1 MHLICYQNLKRS
13 TNQLQVFTTYPFL
26 TTTARHTANYSNTC
40 NIDAGKCVWYVS
52 ALQGLTGKYDP
63 PGGGH
68 THTQNKSEPGLQ
80 GKKDLKEDL
89 PSLNL
94 SLV

>member
-1 MHLICYQNLKRS
+1 MILLVED
-13 TNQLQVFTTYPFL
+13 T
-26 TTTARHTANYSNTC
+26 
-40 NIDAGKCVWYVS
+40 
-52 ALQGLTGKYDP
+52 
-63 PGGGH
+63 H

>member
-1 MHLICYQNLKRS
+1 MILL
-13 TNQLQVFTTYPFL
+13 VE
-26 TTTARHTANYSNTC
+26 
-40 NIDAGKCVWYVS
+40 D
-52 ALQGLTGKYDP
+52 
-63 PGGGH
+63 